1 MTRRE
6 GIVIIG
12 VFAVTFL
19 VALQARGQ
27 GAAFHGVY
35 HEGNSMY
42 RSFVD
47 NKKFLSLTGI
57 YKIED
62 TTHLIIYSQPG
73 IYKTSNTVFY
83 YFSVSMDSPIMR
95 LTSRKLKRMHQ
106 NTSVLRD
113 VRQHRSGI
121 LTSF

>member
-1 MTRRE
+1 MRRK
-6 GIVIIG
+6 GAITIIG
-12 VFAVTFL
+12 VFAVIFL

-27 GAAFHGVY
+27 DAATRVY
-35 HEGNSMY
+35 QEGNSTY

-73 IYKTSNTVFY
+73 IYKTSKTIFY
-83 YFSVSMDSPIMR
+83 YFSTSMDSPIRR
-95 LTSRKLKRMHQ
+95 LTTKNLKRMNQ
-106 NTSVLRD
+106 DPSVLRD